1 MIYNHDVQWN
11 SLKKLQP
18 WKMFSF
24 CYWKSGGTFKT
35 LCACFDKLFWGE
47 QLCGDKSGRFNFW
60 WEIKIFIRATSI
72 FVSRNKW
79 LNGCFRMLPQLRL
92 LAAPIKEIKQKE
104 ENVTKYQLSTSQNQK
119 MSTQYSVTL
128 KFIFTILTQ
137 ICTSWCS
144 FSLKR
149 HSLPVETLS
158 QLIWIRWQ

>member
-18 WKMFSF
+18 WKKFSF

-47 QLCGDKSGRFNFW
+47 QLCAYKSGRFNFW
-60 WEIKIFIRATSI
+60 WEIKIFTGATSI
-72 FVSRNKW
+72 FVSCNKW
-79 LNGCFRMLPQLRL
+79 LYGCFRMLPQLRL
-92 LAAPIKEIKQKE
+92 LAAPKKSNRKKRMWQNINWVLPK
-104 ENVTKYQLSTSQNQK
+104 TKKCQLSTI
-119 MSTQYSVTL
+119 TL

-144 FSLKR
+144 LSLKR
-149 HSLPVETLS
+149 HSLPVETLR

>member
-60 WEIKIFIRATSI
+60 WEIKIFTGATSV
-72 FVSRNKW
+72 FVSCNKW
-79 LNGCFRMLPQLRL
+79 LYGCFRMLPQLRL
-92 LAAPIKEIKQKE
+92 LAAPKKSNRKKRMWQNINWVLPK
-104 ENVTKYQLSTSQNQK
+104 TKKCQLSTI
-119 MSTQYSVTL
+119 TL
-128 KFIFTILTQ
+128 EFIFTILTQ

-149 HSLPVETLS
+149 HPLPVEILR